1 LRAVNPASQTEA
13 SDMTE
18 PKMSESA
25 DAADYATSYDK
36 PLLRAK
42 FREGRSGNPLG
53 RPPDD
58 APKGERRM
66 RRWSRQDFLKFPD
79 NSLINRELALEVHPC
94 GETRNKELP
103 GKAFICD
110 SLFPG
115 GGESHVARRSA
126 AGVD

>member
-53 RPPDD
+53 R
-58 APKGERRM
+58 RRTTPL
-66 RRWSRQDFLKFPD
+66 RGSV
-79 NSLINRELALEVHPC
+79 EC
-94 GETRNKELP
+94 GDGR
-103 GKAFICD
+103 
-110 SLFPG
+110 
-115 GGESHVARRSA
+115 ARIF
-126 AGVD
+126 